1 VIIERDLAFFE
12 ALAAPVLARERP
24 WRARSG
30 PRWARGTWA
39 LRRLLGKPLALA
51 RLFKALLTF
60 EGALDYGAW
69 KLERHSGERIIL
81 TPRLRRFPW
90 LFVWPEL
97 WRLWRAGRL

>member
-1 VIIERDLAFFE
+1 MARAQRS
-12 ALAAPVLARERP
+12 ALGTVVLGATATARKTP
-24 WRARSG
+24 G
-30 PRWARGTWA
+30 
-39 LRRLLGKPLALA
+39 LA
-51 RLFKALLTF
+51 RLLKALLTF

-69 KLERHSGERIIL
+69 KLERHSGERLTI